1 MPTSVIDT
9 DKLNNMYA
17 KMGTLSI
24 PMMRIKRKVRK
35 ARKIKTRKK

>member
-24 PMMRIKRKVRK
+24 PMMRIKRKVKK
-35 ARKIKTRKK
+35 ARKKNRKK